1 MIHKLNWY
9 MSLSG
14 SVKESDRSTIRPTES
29 RTKETKSRA
38 VRKGCDAEGN
48 FDVEQRQR

>member
-14 SVKESDRSTIRPTES
+14 SVKESDRSTIRPTDS

-38 VRKGCDAEGN
+38 AGQGCDAEDN